1 MAAAMIPAAAAAPAD
16 AAAPRRRHK
25 GGPAGRVGRTITTA
39 AAATAGVAAQ
49 TLSFSE
55 RMVAGAIARGV
66 AQTSLHPV
74 DVVRTRLQAKGVARN
89 WAPSVFLKGVLPQI
103 LLALPAGAV
112 QFAAFEAAK
121 DKFATLLPGE
131 KNQQVR
137 DLLSGACGAIAAAS
151 FRVPQEVIKQRI
163 QADIYPNMAVA
174 VKTIAAAEGPA
185 GFYRGALATMS
196 RDVPWNAL
204 AFLFHGQAKS
214 AFASVK
220 GRKPNNQEN
229 LGLAGFSGAI
239 AAIIMT
245 PVDVVK
251 TRLMTQRAGGVQY
264 KGIFNTLTRIV
275 REEGAGTLMK
285 GVVPRVMF
293 LAPLA
298 GITFSVYEGV
308 AKTIKQRKAR
318 AAIMSGQL
326 TDASVGG
333 QVPTVPGLAFVGP
346 RLGRV
351 GSVVGRTNR
360 AVVCRRPAM

>member
-1 MAAAMIPAAAAAPAD
+1 MGATMIPASAD
-16 AAAPRRRHK
+16 PSAPRQRHNR
-25 GGPAGRVGRTITTA
+25 GPVGRVGRTITTA

-55 RMVAGAIARGV
+55 RMVAGAIARGI

-74 DVVRTRLQAKGVARN
+74 DVMRTRLQAKGVAKN

-103 LLALPAGAV
+103 ILALPAGAM
-112 QFAAFEAAK
+112 QFAAFEASKEKLA
-121 DKFATLLPGE
+121 ALLPGE

-137 DLLSGACGAIAAAS
+137 DLLAGAAGATAAAS

-214 AFASVK
+214 AFASAA
-220 GRKPNNQEN
+220 GRKPTNQEN
-229 LGLAGFSGAI
+229 LGLAGVSGAI
-239 AAIIMT
+239 AAVIMT

-251 TRLMTQRAGGVQY
+251 TRLMTQRAGAVQY
-264 KGIFNTLTRIV
+264 KGIIGTLNRIV
-275 REEGAGTLMK
+275 QEEGAATLMK

-308 AKTIKQRKAR
+308 STVIKKRKAR
-318 AAIMSGQL
+318 EAIMSGQL
-326 TDASVGG
+326 TDAS
-333 QVPTVPGLAFVGP
+333 GLLPAPAPAAGMAFVAP
-346 RLGRV
+346 RVARV
-351 GSVVGRTNR
+351 GSVTGRTNR
-360 AVVCRRPAM
+360 RVVCRRPVLL